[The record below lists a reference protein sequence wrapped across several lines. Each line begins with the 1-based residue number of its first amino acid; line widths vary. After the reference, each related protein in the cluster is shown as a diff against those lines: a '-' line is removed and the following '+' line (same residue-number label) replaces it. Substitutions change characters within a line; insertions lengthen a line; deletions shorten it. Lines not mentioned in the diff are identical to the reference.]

1 MAGLHPPKASAAEVE
16 FHEPSRDGLVGV
28 AATLGI
34 SDPCM
39 LLKQTV
45 SRRCLAGI
53 QQDWGRKRHTDQHR
67 DITTRR
73 GHVGDGTF
81 GGFRARPGRDDIIR
95 QMFLSDGLTNFSVLT
110 QSDGW
115 PLHSS
120 PT

>member
-67 DITTRR
+67 DIMLATERSE
-73 GHVGDGTF
+73 GFEHDL
-81 GGFRARPGRDDIIR
+81 GGMI
-95 QMFLSDGLTNFSVLT
+95 
-110 QSDGW
+110 
-115 PLHSS
+115 
-120 PT
+120 